1 MAHFSSHQDIQQ
13 DNGEVVILDDPETV
27 LPKGRIPRT
36 TLHDEIVV
44 SIRDMIVEGTLPA
57 GAKLSEKQ
65 LCDHFGVSRT
75 PLREAFKVLAAENI
89 IELLPNR
96 GVRVTKLT
104 IEDIDEVF
112 EVLGVLE
119 GLSGELACFRMS
131 DAEIAEVRALHER
144 MVGHFQSGERLPY
157 FKLNQQIHERIMWGA
172 HNQHLADVYSRLSGR
187 IRRIRYLSSLSE
199 RRWQQAVGEHSAMV
213 NALESRDGDRL
224 FKILRDHL
232 KNKADAARENLLE
245 AEVNSHARHAN
256 KS

>member
-1 MAHFSSHQDIQQ
+1 MAHPSSHQDIQSHTQ
-13 DNGEVVILDDPETV
+13 GHEEKAILDNGPTALR
-27 LPKGRIPRT
+27 GRIPRT

-44 SIRDMIVEGTLPA
+44 SLRDMIVDGTLPA

-131 DAEIAEVRALHER
+131 DSDIAEVRVLHEQ
-144 MVGHFQSGERLPY
+144 MVRHFQNGERLPY
-157 FKLNQQIHERIMWGA
+157 FKLNQEIHERIMQGA
-172 HNQHLADVYSRLSGR
+172 HNQNLFDVYSRLSGR
-187 IRRIRYLSSLSE
+187 IRRIRYLSSLSK
-199 RRWQQAVGEHSAMV
+199 RRWKQAVGEHSAMI

-245 AEVNSHARHAN
+245 AEGNS
-256 KS
+256 